1 MFRKQIAIVLSAA
14 ALSLSAVAANAAG
27 FVHTGDENNVDW
39 LPTVKAVAPVNHTVL
54 QQAFPDTERFV
65 HAGDENNLDWLPTTK
80 PVAPVAHFEFRE
92 TQPSQFVH
100 FGDENFLDWLPAAK
114 A

>member
-1 MFRKQIAIVLSAA
+1 
-14 ALSLSAVAANAAG
+14 
-27 FVHTGDENNVDW
+27 
-39 LPTVKAVAPVNHTVL
+39 VL

-100 FGDENFLDWLPAAK
+100 FGDENFLDWLPTPAK